1 MREKPI
7 AKSQSGWQIHIPGQ
21 KILFGVFKGIIWTKP
36 NIQTETFTNGL
47 HKVLFENKLLKPPN
61 LFVLRHSYS
70 FAEIRCVWFLYFLPR
85 SIFTSSKFFSPVFV
99 KAFQQEIFS
108 NNFHNQRYICS
119 HISTGITQILF
130 LILFKTKSLSV
141 DGITQFL
148 NPLWNSMSQTNAV
161 YRRKYLICS
170 ISRIK
175 LYIEMIFKVYQRIIF
190 FYMIIQS
197 RDYYRP
203 QQNVFFY
210 YMRNEMTS
218 SGWYLHSY

>member
-1 MREKPI
+1 MRISCWNHQTSLSWDIPI
-7 AKSQSGWQIHIPGQ
+7 HLQKLDVFDFCIFCLVQFLLPQSFFRP
-21 KILFGVFKGIIWTKP
+21 
-36 NIQTETFTNGL
+36 
-47 HKVLFENKLLKPPN
+47 
-61 LFVLRHSYS
+61 
-70 FAEIRCVWFLYFLPR
+70 FL
-85 SIFTSSKFFSPVFV
+85 SKH
-99 KAFQQEIFS
+99 FS